1 MKVAILQGAG
11 HRFVDIVNGLGE
23 AMLVVD
29 QSLYVGQQAFAV
41 LSEGDA
47 GSTSCQKGKSGLF
60 LQGGNGMADAGLGVV
75 KNLSSLCN
83 IADFGG
89 FQKNFIAV

>member
-1 MKVAILQGAG
+1 
-11 HRFVDIVNGLGE
+11 
-23 AMLVVD
+23 MLVVD
-29 QSLYVGQQAFAV
+29 QSLYVRQQAFAV

-47 GSTSCQKGKSGLF
+47 GSTSCQKRKSGLF
-60 LQGGNGMADAGLGVV
+60 LQGGNGMADAGLGIV
-75 KNLSSLCN
+75 KNLSSLGN

>member
-1 MKVAILQGAG
+1 
-11 HRFVDIVNGLGE
+11 
-23 AMLVVD
+23 MLVID
-29 QSLYVGQQAFAV
+29 QSLYVGQKTFAV
-41 LSEGDA
+41 LSEGDT

-60 LQGGNGMADAGLGVV
+60 LQCGNGMADAGLSVV
-75 KNLSSLCN
+75 KNLSSLGN

>member
-1 MKVAILQGAG
+1 
-11 HRFVDIVNGLGE
+11 
-23 AMLVVD
+23 MLVVD
-29 QSLYVGQQAFAV
+29 QSLYVRQQAFAV
-41 LSEGDA
+41 VGEGVS
-47 GSTSCQKGKSGLF
+47 GSPSCQKRYSGLF
-60 LQGGNGMADAGLGVV
+60 LLGGNGMADAGLGIV

>member
-1 MKVAILQGAG
+1 
-11 HRFVDIVNGLGE
+11 
-23 AMLVVD
+23 MLVID
-29 QSLYVGQQAFAV
+29 QSLYVGQKAFTV
-41 LSEGDA
+41 LSEGDT

-60 LQGGNGMADAGLGVV
+60 LQGGNGMADAGLGIV

-83 IADFGG
+83 IADLGG